1 EPLPVNCYSA
11 TEPLT
16 LTLKNKGSSLLDFSV
31 TPAAVQVN
39 VSGAA
44 TAAIAHTVNSGAL
57 APGATQNVT
66 LPTALNMLPVGTYN
80 FTAFA
85 KIPGDP
91 DAANDTLHAERQT
104 DAMFPLPQSSTLT
117 GFSGAN

>member
-1 EPLPVNCYSA
+1 SASLPARISLSAFARIHLDDLFIGTPPPLELALTAFMEPLPVNCYSA

-16 LTLKNKGSSLLDFSV
+16 LTLKNNGSSLLDFSV

-44 TAAIAHTVNSGAL
+44 TAAITHTVNSGAL

-66 LPTALNMLPVGTYN
+66 LPTALN
-80 FTAFA
+80 
-85 KIPGDP
+85 
-91 DAANDTLHAERQT
+91 
-104 DAMFPLPQSSTLT
+104 
-117 GFSGAN
+117 